1 MPTRVA
7 PSGAQQGPDTVVIA
21 GKYRLESELGRGG
34 MGAVYSARH
43 VVTGRRFAVKLLG
56 RELRGDAR
64 AEARLLREA
73 TLASA
78 IQHPAIVEVYDVG
91 VDRGQAYM
99 VMRLVHGET
108 LSRRLERGALQPA
121 EAIAL
126 LLPVIDAVAA
136 AHACGIVHRDL
147 KPDNVMIER
156 EGAGEQPRVLDFGIS
171 KLMSSDVRSRITHP
185 GVLIGTPEYMA
196 PEQVRGE
203 SNLDARTDIYSL
215 GVMLYE
221 MLTGCVPY
229 EAEECPELL
238 AKIIEG
244 GAPGVRALRPELS
257 AELEAVVA
265 RAMAVAPEQRHGDAG
280 ELARELAPFAALRTV
295 EPGAPAASPT
305 PDSLSPWTAT
315 IPGRRS
321 TPPRVGVYA
330 ALGSAAVGLALAL
343 ALPALRTPQTPPA
356 PSAAAAAGMP
366 GPASDGPAVARAPSP
381 FTAALP
387 AVAVPAA
394 PAAPPLA
401 AVRAPAPRLAAAA
414 AAAETAAERA
424 ERRARRARRARS
436 APPASELAL
445 DAGPAHE
452 AAPAVAL
459 PSVTSE
465 LLDPFR

>member
-1 MPTRVA
+1 MSTRAHRSVS
-7 PSGAQQGPDTVVIA
+7 PKGAQQAQETTVIA

-91 VDRGQAYM
+91 VDRGQPYM

-156 EGAGEQPRVLDFGIS
+156 EGVREQPRVLDFGIS
-171 KLMSSDVRSRITHP
+171 KLMSDVRSRITHP

-229 EAEECPELL
+229 EADDCPELL
-238 AKIIEG
+238 RKIVAG

-257 AELEAVVA
+257 APLEAVVA
-265 RAMAVAPEQRHGDAG
+265 RAMAVAPGQRHRDAS
-280 ELARELAPFAALRTV
+280 ELARDLAPFAALPPPERAV
-295 EPGAPAASPT
+295 AASAT

-321 TPPRVGVYA
+321 SAPRMGVYA
-330 ALGSAAVGLALAL
+330 ALASAAIGLSLAL
-343 ALPALRTPQTPPA
+343 ALPAFGPPPA
-356 PSAAAAAGMP
+356 PAAQSAAAGHR
-366 GPASDGPAVARAPSP
+366 GGASDAPAAVRAPSP
-381 FTAALP
+381 FTAAL
-387 AVAVPAA
+387 AGDAVPTT

-401 AVRAPAPRLAAAA
+401 AVRAPATDSAAAA
-414 AAAETAAERA
+414 AAIPAERA
-424 ERRARRARRARS
+424 ERTRRTRRIRLA
-436 APPASELAL
+436 ELAA
-445 DAGPAHE
+445 DAGRPKE
-452 AAPAVAL
+452 AAAAVAL

-465 LLDPFR
+465 LLDPFD